1 MCSIVAFEPEAP
13 QVPLDVLERRIC
25 EAAADLAAATCR
37 WLMLVA
43 EFDAR
48 QGWAEWGVNSC
59 AHWLSWR
66 CGISLRTGREHV
78 RVARALEALPRIS
91 AHFATG
97 ELSYSKVRVV
107 TRVARPENEAELLA
121 LARGATGAQLDRL
134 VQGYAGVIRAT
145 REQAQIAEAKQFL
158 SCTWG
163 DDGMLRV
170 EGRLTA
176 ADGAVLL
183 RALEVASEEYSAPM
197 PVRRAQAL
205 VALVAGG
212 QATTGEVVVHV
223 DANTLAGEEICERC
237 DIENG
242 PSIAPEIARRLG
254 CDGALVTIVERDGQP
269 LSVGRRTRAI
279 NPALRRALSTRDGGC
294 RFPGCTH
301 TRYLHAHHIR
311 HWAHGGTTEIAN
323 LIQLCHH
330 HHRLVHEG
338 GYEVDVGPSG
348 RPRFRNPHGWTIPAQ
363 GEVATASGTSL
374 RRQNHRVGIDVTPDT
389 CRPLFPGDRLDY
401 GIAVGGLANKWLPPP
416 ED

>member
-1 MCSIVAFEPEAP
+1 MCSVVVDDPTP
-13 QVPLDVLERRIC
+13 PPVPLHVLETQIC

-37 WLMLVA
+37 WLTLVA

-48 QGWAEWGVNSC
+48 GGWAEWGVQSC

-78 RVARALEALPRIS
+78 RVARALQVLPQIRQ
-91 AHFATG
+91 HFATG

-107 TRVARPENEAELLA
+107 TRVARAENEAELLQ

-145 REQAQIAEAKQFL
+145 REQAQAAETKQFL
-158 SCTWG
+158 SCTWS

-183 RALEVASEEYSAPM
+183 KALEAAAGDDVSAPM
-197 PVRRAQAL
+197 AVQRAQAL
-205 VALVAGG
+205 VALAGG
-212 QATTGEVVVHV
+212 ERTTTGEVVVHV
-223 DANTLAGEEICERC
+223 DADTLAGEHICERC
-237 DIENG
+237 DIEDG

-254 CDGALVTIVERDGQP
+254 CDGALVTIIERDGQP

-279 NPALRRALSTRDGGC
+279 NPALRRALKTRDGGC

-301 TRYLHAHHIR
+301 TRYLHAHHIE
-311 HWAHGGTTEIAN
+311 HWAHGGRTEMGN
-323 LIQLCHH
+323 LVQLCPH

-338 GYEVDVGPSG
+338 GYEVDVGPAG
-348 RPRFRNPHGWTIPAQ
+348 QPQFRTPHGWIIPPQ
-363 GEVATASGTSL
+363 GEVATASGTPL
-374 RRQNHRVGIDVTPDT
+374 RHQNHRAGVDVTPNT
-389 CRPLFPGDRLDY
+389 CRPLFTGDRLDY
-401 GIAVGGLANKWLPPP
+401 GIAVEGLAHRWLPPP
-416 ED
+416 E